1 MAQFGR
7 AAVSKTAGC
16 GFESLLACIFLKKM
30 KNHKIKKITII
41 TISILIVLL
50 TLINILI
57 KNKIFMLVIILSMFI
72 ASIIILL
79 KNKKSEILEL
89 KSEIKSIVWPDKK
102 EVNQTMLT
110 VTIIIIS
117 SSLIIW
123 LIDSMLTFLISKI
136 I

>member
-1 MAQFGR
+1 
-7 AAVSKTAGC
+7 
-16 GFESLLACIFLKKM
+16 M

>member
-1 MAQFGR
+1 
-7 AAVSKTAGC
+7 
-16 GFESLLACIFLKKM
+16 
-30 KNHKIKKITII
+30 
-41 TISILIVLL
+41 
-50 TLINILI
+50 
-57 KNKIFMLVIILSMFI
+57 MFI